1 MNEKPNLQ
9 KVLELSRAL
18 AAELKKGVRIIN
30 HDAQLT
36 DEGREA
42 FAVAVRHVWGATS
55 RGTRGRLGRSCGET
69 WGRDKAFHLALLL
82 AEYILKP
89 NWTDDELREKA
100 ISTAYTI
107 RMTLQKPAP
116 PARFPVELDRRTR
129 EYRRSLKPSQPP
141 EGPRVC

>member
-9 KVLELSRAL
+9 KVLELSREL

-55 RGTRGRLGRSCGET
+55 RGTRGELGRSCPRT
-69 WGRDKAFHLALLL
+69 WGRRRAFAHALLL
-82 AEYILKP
+82 AEVIIGR
-89 NWTDDELREKA
+89 NWSDSEMDGEIIRTTLDMRKA
-100 ISTAYTI
+100 ITMPRPETGFTP
-107 RMTLQKPAP
+107 RP
-116 PARFPVELDRRTR
+116 DRRTR

-141 EGPRVC
+141 EGPRAC